1 MIPDVKAVK
10 LQRFKTRHKPPF
22 AQREDVTRLNLD
34 VPNEMEVGTIRHH
47 SDRSIR
53 LRKRLFDPKQTV

>member
-1 MIPDVKAVK
+1 VIPGVKAVK

-34 VPNEMEVGTIRHH
+34 MPNEMEVGTDKASLWPFH
-47 SDRSIR
+47 SLKTEI
-53 LRKRLFDPKQTV
+53 V